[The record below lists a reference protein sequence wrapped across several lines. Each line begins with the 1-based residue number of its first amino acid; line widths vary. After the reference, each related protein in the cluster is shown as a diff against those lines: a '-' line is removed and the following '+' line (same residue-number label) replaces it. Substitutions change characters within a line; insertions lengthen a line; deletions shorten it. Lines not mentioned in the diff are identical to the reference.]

1 MAAIPEKLPEAY
13 WDLWQALAGMN
24 RQVGS
29 RQRLAS
35 MLRVSTHTIQRILVD
50 GDVPDIGGSAS
61 RRQSMAWARTL
72 IRLADGLEMAPL
84 PLLISVGYAADNP
97 LTELVDTE
105 LCRLREDEPAQASPA
120 DTLAEILLD
129 VLGETP
135 ESMTLR
141 RALDGY
147 IQLRR
152 RKRHPRASDE
162 MISRGDY
169 CRSCLAPLDPDDHAD
184 GDYCRWCG
192 TEDGD
197 LRPRSQV
204 LEIMTDWFLS
214 WQNGID
220 RKEARRRA
228 ESYMRAMP
236 AWNS

>member
-1 MAAIPEKLPEAY
+1 ME
-13 WDLWQALAGMN
+13 
-24 RQVGS
+24 
-29 RQRLAS
+29 
-35 MLRVSTHTIQRILVD
+35 
-50 GDVPDIGGSAS
+50 
-61 RRQSMAWARTL
+61 
-72 IRLADGLEMAPL
+72 PL
-84 PLLISVGYAADNP
+84 PLLISVGYAADP
-97 LTELVDTE
+97 RLTGLVDAE
-105 LCRLREDEPAQASPA
+105 LGRLREDESAQASPA

-129 VLGETP
+129 VLAESP

-152 RKRHPRASDE
+152 RTRHPRASDE
-162 MISRGDY
+162 MIGRGDY
-169 CRSCLAPLDPDDHAD
+169 CRSCLAPLDPGGQTD

-192 TEDGD
+192 TEDGN

-214 WQNGID
+214 WQEGID

-228 ESYMRAMP
+228 ECYMQAMP